1 MIFDGLIGLILSMV
15 DLNDMTS
22 SFILSSLISI
32 GIMGL
37 VLMYFFYLRRKSP
50 EAVPSGEHTDSALQD
65 KINDMAGKYNL
76 TPRERDVLSLLM
88 VKPDAQVS
96 RLAEELGIS
105 RTMMYRYLNKLYEKT
120 KTGNKDELTGLF

>member
-1 MIFDGLIGLILSMV
+1 MK
-15 DLNDMTS
+15 MTS
-22 SFILSSLISI
+22 SFILSSLISL

-37 VLMYFFYLRRKSP
+37 VLLYFFYLRRKSP
-50 EAVPSGEHTDSALQD
+50 EDVPSGEHIDTSLQD
-65 KINDMAGKYNL
+65 KIDDMAGKYDL

-88 VKPDAQVS
+88 AKPDAQVS